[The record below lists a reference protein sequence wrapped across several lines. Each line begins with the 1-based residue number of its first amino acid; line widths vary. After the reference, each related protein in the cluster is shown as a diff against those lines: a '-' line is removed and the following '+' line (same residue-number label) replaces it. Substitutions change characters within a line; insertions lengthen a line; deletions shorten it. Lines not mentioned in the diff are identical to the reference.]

1 MVELIQLK
9 TPAPATGIGD
19 RLGVWLNVFALAEL
33 RNSSVLLDWP
43 NAWEAMTLA
52 LHAPVMHAL
61 GCLDMPPYVRQHARP
76 HGDKAP
82 LVLDLTVPSVLRGFN
97 PSAPKQKAAH
107 FRHRVAFDK
116 LPHLMW
122 GLWQRRGLLDAGL
135 TCGRYLST
143 YQAAASAVRLTP
155 ACALPMRLMRPPLPH
170 KPRIHVH
177 LRRAD
182 RGSAGRGASTFRKNS
197 LKALRMVA
205 AAMCATRSNP
215 QQLSVSHSC
224 VDVVTGTPRAP
235 TPSSRW
241 LPTTSRRS
249 ARWP

>member
-33 RNSSVLLDWP
+33 WNSSVLLDWP

-76 HGDKAP
+76 HGDEAP

-182 RGSAGRGASTFRKNS
+182 RGSAGRGACGGDGPAAR
-197 LKALRMVA
+197 LPRGDGRHALR
-205 AAMCATRSNP
+205 
-215 QQLSVSHSC
+215 
-224 VDVVTGTPRAP
+224 PRARP
-235 TPSSRW
+235 ADDRVPHPAVRAIV
-241 LPTTSRRS
+241 LHGDVPVQPDRR
-249 ARWP
+249 RRGRH